1 MAIQARRGLKK
12 DFDPNKLLSGEPAVP
27 LDTREVYM
35 AFAPGDVQKL
45 ATHENVKE
53 MVEEAT
59 DEVIA
64 DFTEGVNNATEYATE
79 QGDYAKMQGNHAKTQ
94 GDYAKVQG
102 DYAKA
107 QGQAAESIVL
117 GNIATETTPG
127 IVRGGGDVKVDPTTG
142 DMTAPD
148 KLEKTGDAKDNTV
161 TFVQAEEDGELTSGS
176 KLSILIGLIKKKFAD
191 ILTGLAGKIDK
202 TSVAQTTEVNDPN
215 RVPSTVVTNGMQ
227 QNIVKNAND
236 INVINNKLGNLTQ
249 FYRRDYVLRG
259 GALLDFILN
268 NVVIGGIVSIAPIDG
283 DIPDAP
289 IPNAWAVAIVY
300 RHASSVWTVKWF
312 QDGIP
317 DKEYVNQIYVDRWVN
332 ATWKHIDYIV

>member
-12 DFDPNKLLSGEPAVP
+12 DFDPNKLLPGEPAVP

-176 KLSILIGLIKKKFAD
+176 KLSALFGLIKKKFAD
-191 ILTGLAGKIDK
+191 ILTSLAGKIDK
-202 TSVAQTTEVNDPN
+202 TSIAQTTEVNDSTK
-215 RVPSTVVTNGMQ
+215 VPSTAVTHGMQ

-236 INVINNKLGNLTQ
+236 INTLNNNFAATNLNYHSRFNLTSGTIADAITQQMQIGFFGGEISLVGSYEPTDTYNKNTWGTIKWIRGSGTIAYLQ
-249 FYRRDYVLRG
+249 F
-259 GALLDFILN
+259 I
-268 NVVIGGIVSIAPIDG
+268 
-283 DIPDAP
+283 
-289 IPNAWAVAIVY
+289 
-300 RHASSVWTVKWF
+300 
-312 QDGIP
+312 
-317 DKEYVNQIYVDRWVN
+317 VDRSASLITRSISMTESIDTGWVV
-332 ATWKHIDYIV
+332 H

>member
-1 MAIQARRGLKK
+1 MAIRVRRGLKA
-12 DFDPNKLLSGEPAVP
+12 DFDPSKLLSGEPAVP

-79 QGDYAKMQGNHAKTQ
+79 QGDYAKEQGNHAKTQ
-94 GDYAKVQG
+94 GDYAKEQG

-127 IVRGGGDVKVDPTTG
+127 IVRGGGDVKVDPVTG

-148 KLEKTGDAKDNTV
+148 KLDKTGDSKDNTV
-161 TFVQAEEDGELTSGS
+161 TFAQATADGELTSGS
-176 KLSILIGLIKKKFAD
+176 THATLFGLIKKKLAD
-191 ILTGLAGKIDK
+191 ILTALAGKIDK
-202 TSVAQTTEVNDPN
+202 TSIAQTTEVNDSTK
-215 RVPSTVVTNGMQ
+215 VPSTAVTHGMQ

-236 INVINNKLGNLTQ
+236 IGV
-249 FYRRDYVLRG
+249 
-259 GALLDFILN
+259 LN
-268 NVVIGGIVSIAPIDG
+268 NNLENKMSKSYNGTITNNYKNTVEENWNNMPVGISMCKLVQGSEAYALIGKTSNVYGATLIIGYGISSPIHG
-283 DIPDAP
+283 LLQ
-289 IPNAWAVAIVY
+289 NG
-300 RHASSVWTVKWF
+300 VWT
-312 QDGIP
+312 
-317 DKEYVNQIYVDRWVN
+317 
-332 ATWKHIDYIV
+332 WKTVQLVS